1 MIFKEN
7 NKAIYL
13 QIADGI
19 CDRVMA
25 GTFTEG
31 ERIPSVRDYAA
42 TLQVNAN
49 TVMRSYEHLSQEG
62 VIFNK
67 RGIGYFIA
75 DDARERIS
83 VIRHETFFNGEI
95 QEFFRQLSLLGI
107 TPDDLYAHYVKYL
120 EEKSE

>member
-7 NKAIYL
+7 NAIYL

-19 CDRVMA
+19 CDRVMS

-31 ERIPSVRDYAA
+31 ERIPSVRDYSAE
-42 TLQVNAN
+42 LQVNAN
-49 TVMRSYEHLSQEG
+49 TVMRSYEHLSQKG

-75 DDARERIS
+75 EDGLARIKAM
-83 VIRHETFFNGEI
+83 RHEAFFNGEI
-95 QEFFRQLSLLGI
+95 QDFFRRLSLLGVS
-107 TPDDLYAHYVKYL
+107 PEELHAHYVKYL
-120 EEKSE
+120 EEEKK